1 MMITIPQQI
10 QLGSTDIYITP
21 MGVGT
26 WSWGDRTFWTYGV
39 SHTDQD
45 IQEAFDVC
53 VNAGLNF
60 FDTAS
65 IYGFGNN
72 EKVLGTLLEKTSEP
86 LIVASK
92 LFPLPWRITEGCILR
107 GIEGSV
113 NRLKYRPIDLYQ
125 HHWPIPSFL
134 IERWMRAFIRA
145 KERGLIRAIGV
156 SNYNLTN
163 MFRAK
168 KELEKA
174 GLSLASNQVHFS
186 LIHRQPELNGLL
198 EACKQ
203 EGITLIAYSPLGQ
216 GLLTGKYKPGGAS
229 PKGLGRLGN
238 QQVIQRIQPLL
249 EIMHQIGQVHGD
261 KTPAQVAINW
271 VLCKGALPIVG
282 AKNARQA
289 EENLGALGWQ
299 LTEDEIV
306 TLDAT
311 SQEIQTSF
319 SMEQFVGLS

>member
-1 MMITIPQQI
+1 MAEITHNV
-10 QLGSTDIYITP
+10 QLGRTDIYVAP

-39 SHTDQD
+39 THTHQD
-45 IQEAFDVC
+45 VQEAFEVC

-72 EKVLGTLLEKTSEP
+72 EKVLGRLLEKTSEP
-86 LIVASK
+86 LIIASK
-92 LFPLPWRITEGCILR
+92 LFPLPWRVTEGNILR
-107 GIEGSV
+107 GIKGSV
-113 NRLKYRPIDLYQ
+113 DRLGVQSIDLYQ
-125 HHWPIPSFL
+125 HHWPIPSCL
-134 IERWMRAFIRA
+134 IERWMRALARANKLGFIRT
-145 KERGLIRAIGV
+145 IGV
-156 SNYNLTN
+156 SNYNLKY
-163 MFRAK
+163 MCRAK
-168 KELEKA
+168 KELEKF

-186 LIHRQPELNGLL
+186 LLHRQPEWSGLL

-216 GLLTGKYKPGGAS
+216 GLLTGKYKPGGKG

-238 QQVIQRIQPLL
+238 ENTIQRIQPLL
-249 EIMHQIGQVHGD
+249 EIMDRIGKDHGD

-271 VLCKGALPIVG
+271 VLCKGALPLVG

-299 LTEDEIV
+299 LTQEEV
-306 TLDAT
+306 TALDTA
-311 SQEIQTSF
+311 SKEIQISF
-319 SMEQFVGLS
+319 LMERLVGLS